1 MTNLQILELRPIN
14 KLNEI
19 NLFSFMCM
27 CMSFCPFSFGQCV
40 VFPLRILITPLV
52 SSNSPYANK
61 RVMKIAI
68 CQLVFAKK
76 SNKIFNHRLFLTMQ
90 PDLIFTL
97 FCSFPVIDVTYN

>member
-1 MTNLQILELRPIN
+1 MYMTNLQILELRPIN

-19 NLFSFMCM
+19 NLFSLM

-68 CQLVFAKK
+68 CQLVFA
-76 SNKIFNHRLFLTMQ
+76 NKTTKY
-90 PDLIFTL
+90 LI
-97 FCSFPVIDVTYN
+97 IDYF